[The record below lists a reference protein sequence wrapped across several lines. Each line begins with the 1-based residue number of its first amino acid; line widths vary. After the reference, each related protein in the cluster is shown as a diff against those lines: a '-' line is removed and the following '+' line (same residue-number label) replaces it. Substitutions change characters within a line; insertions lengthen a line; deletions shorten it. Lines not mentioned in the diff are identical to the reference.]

1 MGRQLA
7 LGYPVEQVGHV
18 GGVARRVALDECAP
32 EHALHVASLQQQE
45 VQRDFWDPAACEAD
59 HKVAAFPGDGAQ
71 RRLGEVA
78 ADGIVDYV
86 HAAALGEALQP
97 VPEGLGRVVE
107 RKVGP
112 VPPGKLQLVGRGRAG
127 DDTRAHEPAEFDGR
141 QADAPGRAE
150 HGQGL
155 AGLQPRAV
163 LERMERGAVGDGEPR
178 RLLVADARG
187 DAHQALGAR
196 DHSLPARAPA
206 QMGDDA
212 LALRPAAHAPPKRR
226 DHAGTL
232 RPRRER
238 KRGLVLVTALDDERV
253 EEIER
258 GRAHLNHH
266 LAGAGP
272 GLRQV
277 LDDEGLRPA
286 ERLRQHCSHDP
297 SSRPRPIPRDDRT
310 GDPDKGTA
318 PSPEPQFRRV
328 EQPSVKVTAPCYR
341 QAHQP
346 LRVCAMIRF
355 VSLRFALALG
365 VPLLIAT
372 DPAALAQEAPTQ
384 PQRAAAPKRQ
394 TDRKPASQEAKPAAA
409 GQAQPKKSPEKKG
422 ADKKGDDKKGA
433 EKKGAERK
441 GAKSAAGPGGAQAT
455 LLASFGDWNAYVS
468 QQGRAKVCYALSKP
482 KDQQPKELKRD
493 SAYLF
498 VSFRPSENVRNEI
511 AVVMGFAAKD
521 GNAEA
526 AIGKT
531 TYALVTKDQN
541 AWVQNPAEE
550 NQVVATMSRG
560 PNLVLKAVS
569 KRGNKVSDTYSLN
582 GFGPALDRARK
593 ECS

>member
-1 MGRQLA
+1 
-7 LGYPVEQVGHV
+7 
-18 GGVARRVALDECAP
+18 
-32 EHALHVASLQQQE
+32 
-45 VQRDFWDPAACEAD
+45 
-59 HKVAAFPGDGAQ
+59 
-71 RRLGEVA
+71 
-78 ADGIVDYV
+78 
-86 HAAALGEALQP
+86 
-97 VPEGLGRVVE
+97 
-107 RKVGP
+107 
-112 VPPGKLQLVGRGRAG
+112 
-127 DDTRAHEPAEFDGR
+127 
-141 QADAPGRAE
+141 
-150 HGQGL
+150 
-155 AGLQPRAV
+155 
-163 LERMERGAVGDGEPR
+163 
-178 RLLVADARG
+178 
-187 DAHQALGAR
+187 
-196 DHSLPARAPA
+196 
-206 QMGDDA
+206 
-212 LALRPAAHAPPKRR
+212 
-226 DHAGTL
+226 
-232 RPRRER
+232 
-238 KRGLVLVTALDDERV
+238 
-253 EEIER
+253 
-258 GRAHLNHH
+258 
-266 LAGAGP
+266 
-272 GLRQV
+272 
-277 LDDEGLRPA
+277 
-286 ERLRQHCSHDP
+286 
-297 SSRPRPIPRDDRT
+297 
-310 GDPDKGTA
+310 
-318 PSPEPQFRRV
+318 
-328 EQPSVKVTAPCYR
+328 
-341 QAHQP
+341 
-346 LRVCAMIRF
+346 MIRF

-384 PQRAAAPKRQ
+384 PQRAVAPKRQ

-433 EKKGAERK
+433 EKK